1 MKILIVGAGFGGLAL
16 AASLYRDGHTVTVIE
31 KERDREQ
38 LGFVIGLWGNGIHTL
53 EPFGVVEQIAHISI
67 PITEELIRDQSGKII
82 AHMNYQPLIE
92 HWGKVFLL
100 LHSDLQAILR
110 ELVADVPLRFET
122 TVRTLKQQQQAVS
135 ITFNNGTQEN
145 FDLVVGAD
153 GIHSQ
158 LRTLLFGDTGIA
170 PSGLR
175 LWLALLPGWAG
186 APTEP
191 NDLFG
196 EGEYIG
202 IFPTKKQQVGILFL
216 AKTQAGDANIL
227 PQEQISYLRT
237 RFGDFG
243 WIVPDIL
250 QALHDPAQVFSD
262 TIDQVSL
269 HTWYQGRVALLGD
282 AAHAISPTAA
292 LGGAMALEDAH
303 VLAEELHECDAAQ
316 VEQALARYVARRK
329 PRVTEVRHTSD
340 FLLWLAAL
348 EYPPLALIRNTVMH
362 LLPSHYL
369 LQGMIPIL
377 ETQA

>member
-1 MKILIVGAGFGGLAL
+1 MRVLIVGAGFGGLAL
-16 AASLYRDGHTVTVIE
+16 AASLYRDGHTVTIIE

-53 EPFGVVEQIAHISI
+53 EPFGVVEQIERISI
-67 PITEELIRDQSGKII
+67 PITKELIRDQSGKII
-82 AHMNYQPLIE
+82 AHMNYRPLIE

-110 ELVADVPLRFET
+110 ELVAGVPLHFET
-122 TVRTLKQQQQAVS
+122 TIRKLKQRPQAVS
-135 ITFNNGTQEN
+135 VTFNNETQED

-158 LRTLLFGDTGIA
+158 LRTLLFGDTGLT

-175 LWLALLPGWAG
+175 LWLTLLPAWAE
-186 APTEP
+186 APAEP

-196 EGEYIG
+196 KGEYIG
-202 IFPTKKQQVGILFL
+202 IFPTKKQQIGILFL
-216 AKTQAGDANIL
+216 AKTQAAHPL
-227 PQEQISYLRT
+227 SQEQIPYLQT

-269 HTWYQGRVALLGD
+269 QTWYQGRVVLLGD
-282 AAHAISPTAA
+282 AAHALSPTAA

-303 VLAEELHECDAAQ
+303 VLAEELHECDTTQ
-316 VEQALARYVARRK
+316 VEQALANYVSRRK
-329 PRVTEVRHTSD
+329 PRVIEVRHTAD
-340 FLLWLAAL
+340 FLLWLASV
-348 EYPPLALIRNTVMH
+348 EHPTLALIRNTVMH
-362 LLPSHYL
+362 LLPSSYL